1 MQFLAQTSKCQLFR
15 DTATVEFVLFPT
27 SVASTSSTEDMYFFF
42 FQVTACVNQCDLFGC
57 NTLFCFYKDGSN
69 RIFQTKSGIKK
80 PQHCITTENVVVC
93 LVSIFFCS
101 DTPISSALGFLSSL
115 FLVDTLLKHHQV
127 LLWLLK
133 RIPLV
138 VCVIPSTYGIK

>member
-1 MQFLAQTSKCQLFR
+1 MQFSAQTSKCQLFR

-42 FQVTACVNQCDLFGC
+42 FKLQPVLINVICLDA
-57 NTLFCFYKDGSN
+57 TLFVLLYKDGSN
-69 RIFQTKSGIKK
+69 RIFQAKSGIKK

-93 LVSIFFCS
+93 LVSTFFCS